1 MANLNKIMFMGNITR
16 DPELKYLPNGTAV
29 TTFTVASNRVYQP
42 KDGEKKEEVTFMRIV
57 VWGKRAEVCGE
68 YLHKGSSVFVEGRIQ
83 NRSWE
88 GTDGEKKYAVEIV
101 ANNVQFLGGKK
112 DGTDTTARPAD
123 QGEPKEDIDVAPSAP
138 QDEVPF

>member
-1 MANLNKIMFMGNITR
+1 MANLNLCFFMGNITR

-29 TTFTVASNRVYQP
+29 CSFTVASNRTYKQQ
-42 KDGEKKEEVTFMRIV
+42 DEKKEEVTFMRIV
-57 VWGKRAEVCGE
+57 VWGKRAESCGE

-88 GTDGEKKYAVEIV
+88 DADGQKKYATDIV

-112 DGTDTTARPAD
+112 GNISQED
-123 QGEPKEDIDVAPSAP
+123 QGEAKEDVDVPPEAPKDD
-138 QDEVPF
+138 QVPF

>member
-1 MANLNKIMFMGNITR
+1 MANFNRCLFMGNITR

-68 YLHKGSSVFVEGRIQ
+68 YLHKGSSVFVERRIQ

-88 GTDGEKKYAVEIV
+88 A
-101 ANNVQFLGGKK
+101 QM
-112 DGTDTTARPAD
+112 ARRNMLLR
-123 QGEPKEDIDVAPSAP
+123 
-138 QDEVPF
+138 

>member
-1 MANLNKIMFMGNITR
+1 MGNITR
-16 DPELKYLPNGTAV
+16 DPELKYLPNNTAV

-57 VWGKRAEVCGE
+57 VWGKSAESCGE

-112 DGTDTTARPAD
+112 DGSDATTREAN
-123 QGEPKEDIDVAPSAP
+123 QGEAKGDIDIPPNAP

>member
-1 MANLNKIMFMGNITR
+1 MGNITR

-29 TTFTVASNRVYQP
+29 TTFTVASNSVYQP

-101 ANNVQFLGGKK
+101 ANNVQFLGWEEKM
-112 DGTDTTARPAD
+112 ARTLLRAQQIKGNQRKILTSP
-123 QGEPKEDIDVAPSAP
+123 PSAP

>member
-29 TTFTVASNRVYQP
+29 TTFTVASNRVYTPQG
-42 KDGEKKEEVTFMRIV
+42 GEKKEEVTFMRIV
-57 VWGKRAEVCGE
+57 VWGKSAESCGE

-112 DGTDTTARPAD
+112 DGSDATTREAN
-123 QGEPKEDIDVAPSAP
+123 QGEAKEDIDIPPNAP